1 MDTSTNNILIFKA
14 ISGFIKDLSDLYG
27 KEQHSLNLYRRLIEK
42 TSIIHEQAISK
53 NIEIFRKFCVA
64 NREAFQLADSDK
76 VGETVIKYSDKVF
89 IDMAAIFKL
98 ADSDSKQSIW
108 KHLLTISAFVDP
120 GSNAKKMLK
129 EMSQDSK
136 NKGGSGKEED
146 FLSSIIQK
154 VEGSIDPEAATANP
168 MAAISSIMTSGV
180 FTDLIGSMQSGI
192 ESGELNI
199 EKMLGTVQ
207 SMLGGL
213 QTDAKSSGI
222 DISSLMGS
230 LPKF

>member
-1 MDTSTNNILIFKA
+1 MDNSTNNILIFKA
-14 ISGFIKDLSDLYG
+14 ISGFIRDLSDLYG
-27 KEQHSLNLYRRLIEK
+27 KEQRSLNLYRRLIEK

-64 NREAFQLADSDK
+64 NRDAFQLADSDK

-136 NKGGSGKEED
+136 NNGGSGKEED

-154 VEGSIDPEAATANP
+154 VEGSIDPEAASANP